1 MNSKVLVINGAT
13 RSNGNTD
20 ILVKRI
26 QEGGAATGLDID
38 LVILGEK
45 KIENCI
51 GRYQCLEKAICSIQ
65 DDMEEIRTLIEKAKI
80 LVLASPM
87 YWCGVTGLM
96 KTFIDRLFYY
106 YHPDTKGR
114 MLGKRA
120 MIITPMNQSN
130 VVYESEIL
138 VQFYSRL
145 LNCLGI
151 RLIDM
156 FFFGGIMRQ
165 ADLKNKPQYLKAAY
179 EIGRNF
185 EMLLQN
191 HEDQLQ
197 ATKIN
202 IVN

>member
-1 MNSKVLVINGAT
+1 MEIQTSLLKEFKKGAT
-13 RSNGNTD
+13 VD
-20 ILVKRI
+20 
-26 QEGGAATGLDID
+26 LDID
-38 LVILGEK
+38 LVILREK

-51 GRYQCLEKAICSIQ
+51 GCYQCLEKAICSIQ

-130 VVYESEIL
+130 VVYESETL

-156 FFFGGIMRQ
+156 FFSVESCDRVTLKTSLNISRQHMRLEEILRCYYKIMKIIYRQ
-165 ADLKNKPQYLKAAY
+165 QRLIL
-179 EIGRNF
+179 
-185 EMLLQN
+185 
-191 HEDQLQ
+191 
-197 ATKIN
+197 
-202 IVN
+202 

>member
-26 QEGGAATGLDID
+26 QEGSSAIDLDID
-38 LVILGEK
+38 LVILREK

-51 GRYQCLEKAICSIQ
+51 GCYQCLEKGICSIQ
-65 DDMEEIRTLIEKAKI
+65 DDMEKIRTLIEKARI

-114 MLGKRA
+114 LVGKRA

-130 VVYESEIL
+130 VVYESETL

-151 RLIDM
+151 RPIEM

-165 ADLKNKPQYLKAAY
+165 SDLKNKPHYLKAAY
-179 EIGRNF
+179 EIGKNF

-191 HEDQLQ
+191 HEDHLQ
-197 ATKIN
+197 ATKIHILN
-202 IVN
+202 